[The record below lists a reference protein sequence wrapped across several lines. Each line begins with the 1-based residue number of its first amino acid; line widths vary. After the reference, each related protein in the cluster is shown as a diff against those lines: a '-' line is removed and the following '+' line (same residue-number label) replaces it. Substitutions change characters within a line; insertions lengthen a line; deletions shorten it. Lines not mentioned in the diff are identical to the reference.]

1 MLLWRFSLFFVTCHL
16 RQNPL
21 LFYLIAWHG
30 VLHIEAV
37 EAAAAFARHYG
48 STGAD
53 IGAEADVVNDH
64 NCHKLTWQAQTT
76 NFGLLLSFFGISSRA
91 KILLSYRYEI
101 LLFVFRLVIFL

>member
-21 LFYLIAWHG
+21 LFYLITWHG

-37 EAAAAFARHYG
+37 EAAATFARHYG

-53 IGAEADVVNDH
+53 IGAEADVVNDISELRVVELKSH
-64 NCHKLTWQAQTT
+64 YRQWLPCNEAQSQT
-76 NFGLLLSFFGISSRA
+76 
-91 KILLSYRYEI
+91 
-101 LLFVFRLVIFL
+101 